1 MSFQH
6 FREKKETNLLGRY
19 KFTCEILKKILDQLL
34 QSSEMT
40 VRNMIWCF
48 VETSSISLQMNQGDD
63 CTTSCYCT
71 TYTGQTIKRH
81 KRVIF

>member
-40 VRNMIWCF
+40 VCNMIWCF

-63 CTTSCYCT
+63 CTTFLALLLHYL
-71 TYTGQTIKRH
+71 Y
-81 KRVIF
+81 